1 MGAEKRSIERALLEP
16 VKLGRIIIH
25 ARLFPYSFF

>member
-25 ARLFPYSFF
+25 ARLFL

>member
-1 MGAEKRSIERALLEP
+1 MGAEKRSIERALPEP

-25 ARLFPYSFF
+25 ARLFL